1 MKLTISLQV
10 TLDGV
15 AQANGGNNE
24 DMDPGFT
31 RGGWALPLGDEEGVQ
46 YILDTWRRPEAFL
59 MGRKTFESIG
69 RPLPG
74 RTNIVVTRQEGYQ
87 PDGVIVISSLEAAM
101 EHAQEIARAD
111 RANEVMIGGGAEI
124 YRQALP
130 FADRMYLTQVMLEP
144 QGDTY
149 FPPIDFEQWKPGGEI
164 SVAAHPQ
171 DSAAFRVRVY
181 RRNPLAR
188 R

>member
-1 MKLTISLQV
+1 MTVAVALIAAVAENGVIGNGNAIPWRLPSDFAHFKRMTI
-10 TLDGV
+10 GK
-15 AQANGGNNE
+15 
-24 DMDPGFT
+24 
-31 RGGWALPLGDEEGVQ
+31 PL
-46 YILDTWRRPEAFL
+46 I

-74 RTNIVVTRQEGYQ
+74 RTNIVISRQSGYQ
-87 PDGVIVISSLEAAM
+87 PEGVLVISSLEAALD
-101 EHAQEIARAD
+101 HAQEIAKAD

-130 FADRMYLTQVMLEP
+130 LADRMYLSQVALQPE
-144 QGDTY
+144 GDTF
-149 FPPIDFEQWKPGGEI
+149 FPAIDFTHWKPAGEI
-164 SVAAHPQ
+164 RVQPHPA

-181 RRNPLAR
+181 RRSAESR

>member
-1 MKLTISLQV
+1 MSVAVAIIAAIAENGV
-10 TLDGV
+10 IGDG
-15 AQANGGNNE
+15 NHIPWRL
-24 DMDPGFT
+24 PGDFAHFKRMT
-31 RGGWALPLGDEEGVQ
+31 MGKPL
-46 YILDTWRRPEAFL
+46 I

-74 RTNIVVTRQEGYQ
+74 RTNIVVTRQEGYR
-87 PDGVIVISSLEAAM
+87 PDGVIVAPSLEAAL
-101 EHAQEIARAD
+101 ERAQEVAKAD

-144 QGDTY
+144 AGDTY

-164 SVAAHPQ
+164 DVAAHPQ

>member
-1 MKLTISLQV
+1 MSVAVAIIAAVANNGVIGHGDTIPWRLPGDFAHFKRM
-10 TLDGV
+10 TLGK
-15 AQANGGNNE
+15 
-24 DMDPGFT
+24 
-31 RGGWALPLGDEEGVQ
+31 PL
-46 YILDTWRRPEAFL
+46 I

-87 PDGVIVISSLEAAM
+87 PDGVIVISSLEAALD
-101 EHAQEIARAD
+101 HAQEIAKAD

-124 YRQALP
+124 YRQAMP
-130 FADRMYLTQVMLEP
+130 FADRMYISKVELEP
-144 QGDTY
+144 EGDIF

-164 SVAAHPQ
+164 DVTPHPG
-171 DSAAFRVRVY
+171 DNAAFRVRVY
-181 RRNPLAR
+181 RRNALTR

>member
-1 MKLTISLQV
+1 MSVAVAIIAAVAENGVIGQGNGIPWRLPSDFAHFKRM
-10 TLDGV
+10 TLGK
-15 AQANGGNNE
+15 
-24 DMDPGFT
+24 
-31 RGGWALPLGDEEGVQ
+31 PL
-46 YILDTWRRPEAFL
+46 I

-87 PDGVIVISSLEAAM
+87 PDGVLVISSLEAAL
-101 EHAQEIARAD
+101 EHAQEIAKAD

-130 FADRMYLTQVMLEP
+130 FADRMYLTQVALAPE
-144 QGDTY
+144 GDAF
-149 FPPIDFEQWKPGGEI
+149 FPPIDFEQWKAAGEI
-164 SVAAHPQ
+164 SVAPHPN

-181 RRNPLAR
+181 RRNALTR

>member
-1 MKLTISLQV
+1 MTVAVAIIAAV
-10 TLDGV
+10 AENGV
-15 AQANGGNNE
+15 IGSGNHI
-24 DMDPGFT
+24 PW
-31 RGGWALPLGDEEGVQ
+31 RLPSDFAHFKRMTMGKPL
-46 YILDTWRRPEAFL
+46 I

-87 PDGVIVISSLEAAM
+87 PPGVIVLSSLEAALDQ
-101 EHAQEIARAD
+101 AQAIAKAD

-130 FADRMYLTQVMLEP
+130 IADRMYITQVMLEP
-144 QGDTY
+144 AGDTF
-149 FPPIDFEQWKPGGEI
+149 FPAIDFDQWKPGGEVN
-164 SVAAHPQ
+164 VAAHPE
-171 DSAAFRVRVY
+171 DTAAFRVRVY

>member
-1 MKLTISLQV
+1 V
-10 TLDGV
+10 TVAVAIIAAVAENGV
-15 AQANGGNNE
+15 IGSGNHI
-24 DMDPGFT
+24 PW
-31 RGGWALPLGDEEGVQ
+31 RLPSDFAHFKRMTMGKPL
-46 YILDTWRRPEAFL
+46 I

-87 PDGVIVISSLEAAM
+87 PPGVIVLSSLEAALDQ
-101 EHAQEIARAD
+101 AQAIAKAD

-130 FADRMYLTQVMLEP
+130 IADRMYITQVMLEP
-144 QGDTY
+144 AGDTF
-149 FPPIDFEQWKPGGEI
+149 FPAIDFDQWKPGGEVN
-164 SVAAHPQ
+164 VAAHPE
-171 DSAAFRVRVY
+171 DTAAFRVRVY

>member
-1 MKLTISLQV
+1 MTVAVAIIAAIAEN
-10 TLDGV
+10 GV
-15 AQANGGNNE
+15 IGSGNHI
-24 DMDPGFT
+24 PW
-31 RGGWALPLGDEEGVQ
+31 RLPADFAHFKRMTMGKPL
-46 YILDTWRRPEAFL
+46 I

-74 RTNIVVTRQEGYQ
+74 RTTIVVTRQEGYQ
-87 PDGVIVISSLEAAM
+87 PNGVIVISSLEAALD
-101 EHAQEIARAD
+101 HAQEIAKAD

-130 FADRMYLTQVMLEP
+130 IADRMYLTQVSLEP
-144 QGDTY
+144 EGDTY

-164 SVAAHPQ
+164 SVAPHPE
-171 DSAAFRVRVY
+171 DSASFRVRVY

>member
-1 MKLTISLQV
+1 MNVAVALIAAVAENGVIGDGNHIPWRLPGDFAHFKRM
-10 TLDGV
+10 TLGK
-15 AQANGGNNE
+15 
-24 DMDPGFT
+24 
-31 RGGWALPLGDEEGVQ
+31 PL
-46 YILDTWRRPEAFL
+46 I

-87 PDGVIVISSLEAAM
+87 PDGVIVISSLEAALD
-101 EHAQEIARAD
+101 HAQEIAKAD

-124 YRQALP
+124 YHQAMP
-130 FADRMYLTQVMLEP
+130 FADRMYITQVMLEP
-144 QGDTY
+144 PGDAF
-149 FPPIDFEQWKPGGEI
+149 FPPIDFDQWKPGGEI
-164 SVAAHPQ
+164 NVAAHPS